1 MKKNHDYYGSF
12 RPYSNFSKFLLKMK
26 ITTLLLFCGTLSLLA
41 NKTYSQSTKISLDIK
56 GASVEMVLDKI
67 EQESEFYFLYNQKL
81 IDVDRKVDIV
91 ADNKP
96 ISDILKNLF
105 GGYDVKYA
113 VYDRQIIL
121 TNTRESGF
129 MDELQQFKVT
139 GKVTDAST
147 GLPLPGVNVVVSGT
161 TIGAITDIN
170 GNYSIDLAN
179 PKGSLEFTFI
189 GYARAIV
196 PVQEREVINVQMNE
210 EATALDEIVVVGYG
224 TVKKS
229 DVTGALTSIPEGTL
243 KARPVQNTVDALQ
256 GKVAGVDITSNI
268 RPGEI
273 SSISIRGTRSI
284 SGSNAPLYVIDGIV
298 LMGNIN
304 DINPSDIAHI
314 EILKDASATAI
325 YGSRGANGVVLITT
339 KTGKKGR
346 LSINYDASLS
356 FDNINSVTDWAL
368 AGEALDRYRL
378 ASINAGQYLSGS
390 TARIY
395 PDPAADIQIFGNS
408 DAATISAIRQGYE
421 WRDPGVFTSVK
432 NRVTTADE
440 RTGGLPDS
448 IPVYNPGNIPTTDW
462 VDYLTRTAVT
472 QNHLFSLSAGN
483 DNSNLY
489 ISFGYLNN
497 KGTQTNQGYNR
508 YTLKLNGDITPQK
521 WITVGSSLSASKTDQ
536 LYGTVNR
543 AGSATG
549 VNDAYGTALNQYV
562 MAQPYDAAG
571 NLIINPGGNTTTP
584 VWNPLI
590 DANLDNTRDER
601 QATNLNVNLFTEL
614 RFTPWLSYRMN
625 FGSGARYY
633 GNGTFQSS
641 QSTLLRTP
649 TATYTPMS
657 SASYSTGQ
665 SFQYMVENLLY
676 FNKKF
681 GAHTI
686 GATLMQSAQYSRNES
701 AAISASKILYNS
713 SLWYNLGANLNGKP
727 DSYSTSFGE
736 SSLESYMGRINYSF
750 MDRYLI
756 TATGRWDGSSVLA
769 TGHKWDF
776 FPSFAAAW
784 KMQEEDFIKRFNW
797 INELKLRVGYGVA
810 GNSAVGSYTTMGP
823 LTQYNYVFNTS
834 PAIGMIPFSMANP
847 NLKWEKT
854 AQLNIGLDFS
864 LIKERIS
871 GTIEYYISNTHDILM
886 SRTIPV
892 VTGYPSILFNIG
904 KMKNSGVEITLS
916 TVNLQISDFRWKT
929 DLSFTS
935 NKEEIVSLV
944 NGKEDMP
951 TASSG
956 TASGGWFIGYPLQVF
971 RGYKVDGLW
980 QNTPEDLAEIALW
993 KANGIT
999 YAPGQYKP
1007 VEQGTP
1013 DHLLNDADKVILG
1026 TPRPKWIGG
1035 ITNTFTYKN
1044 FELSSFIYA
1053 RIGQSYFSSLQPG
1066 GSGGGKYVGYV
1077 RSVDQSEFWSPANT
1091 GARWPQVNALV
1102 ISGETVLNQ
1111 AMYVNNGSFVTVRN
1125 ISLAY
1130 TVPQSLLGRFS
1141 AKSFQVYGQVLNPFI
1156 FGSDVV
1162 KAGINPDDTNGWISS
1177 NSAGDPVG
1185 GSNNNTMMITSW
1197 VFGIRIGF

>member
-12 RPYSNFSKFLLKMK
+12 RSYSNFSKFLLKMK

-41 NKTYSQSTKISLDIK
+41 NKTYSQSTKISLDLKDTSI
-56 GASVEMVLDKI
+56 EQVLDKI

-91 ADNKP
+91 ADSKP
-96 ISDILKNLF
+96 ISDILSNIF

-129 MDELQQFKVT
+129 MDELQQLKVT
-139 GKVTDAST
+139 GKVTDAGT
-147 GLPLPGVNVVVSGT
+147 GFPLPGVNVVVSGT
-161 TIGAITDIN
+161 TTGVITDIN
-170 GNYSIDLAN
+170 GNYSIELAN
-179 PKGSLEFTFI
+179 PNGTLEFTFI
-189 GYARAIV
+189 GYAKATV
-196 PVQEREVINVQMNE
+196 PVQSRAVINVQMTE

-229 DVTGALTSIPEGTL
+229 DVTGAIASVSEGTL
-243 KARPVQNTVDALQ
+243 KARPVQNTNDALQ
-256 GKVAGVDITSNI
+256 GRVAGVDVTSNV

-273 SSISIRGTRSI
+273 ASISIRGTRSI
-284 SGSNAPLYVIDGIV
+284 NGSNAPLYVIDGIV
-298 LMGNIN
+298 LMGNVN
-304 DINPSDIAHI
+304 DINPSDIASI
-314 EILKDASATAI
+314 EILKDASAAAI

-346 LSINYDASLS
+346 LTINYDASLS
-356 FDNINSVTDWAL
+356 FDKINSVTDWAS

-378 ASINAGQYLSGS
+378 AYINAGQYPS
-390 TARIY
+390 TASPLIY
-395 PDPAADIQIFGNS
+395 PDPAADIQLFGNT
-408 DAATISAIRQGYE
+408 DAATISAIRLGYE
-421 WRDPGVFTSVK
+421 WNDPGTYASVK
-432 NRVTTADE
+432 TRAATAE
-440 RTGGLPDS
+440 EIAKGWPANV
-448 IPVYNPGNIPTTDW
+448 PVYNASSIPTTDW
-462 VDYLTRTAVT
+462 VDLLTKTAVT
-472 QNHLFSLSAGN
+472 QNHLLSLSAGN

-489 ISFGYLNN
+489 FSFGYLNN
-497 KGTQTNQGYNR
+497 NGTQGNQGYNR

-521 WITVGSSLSASKTDQ
+521 WVTVGSSISASKTDQ

-543 AGSATG
+543 SGSATG
-549 VNDAYGTALNQYV
+549 VNDAYGTALSQYV

-571 NLIINPGGNTTTP
+571 TLIEFPGNNSTAP

-590 DANLDNTRDER
+590 DVDLANTRDER
-601 QATNLNVNLFTEL
+601 QALNLNANLFGEL

-625 FGSGARYY
+625 FGTGGRYY

-641 QSTLLRTP
+641 TSSLLRKAVP
-649 TATYTPMS
+649 ATS
-657 SASYSTGQ
+657 SASYSSGQ
-665 SFQYMVENLLY
+665 SFQYMIENLLY

-681 GAHTI
+681 GDHNV
-686 GATLMQSAQYSRNES
+686 GVTLMQSAQYYRSETS
-701 AAISASKILYNS
+701 ALSASKILYNS
-713 SLWYNLGANLNGKP
+713 ALWYNLGANLNGKP

-736 SSLESYMGRINYSF
+736 NSLESYMGRINYSL
-750 MDRYLI
+750 MDRYLL
-756 TATGRWDGSSVLA
+756 TLTSRWDGSSVLA

-784 KMQEEDFIKRFNW
+784 KMQEEDFIKRFSW
-797 INELKLRVGYGVA
+797 INELKLRVGYGVT

-823 LTQYNYVFNTS
+823 LTQYNYVFNTA
-834 PAIGMIPFSMANP
+834 PAIGYIPFAMANP

-864 LIKERIS
+864 LIKNRIS
-871 GTIEYYISNTHDILM
+871 GTIEYYMSNTRDILM

-892 VTGYPSILFNIG
+892 VTGYPSIMYNIG
-904 KMKNSGVEITLS
+904 KMRNKGLEITLS
-916 TVNLQISDFRWKT
+916 TVNLQFSGFTWKT
-929 DLSFTS
+929 NLNFTT
-935 NKEEIVSLV
+935 NKETIVSLV

-971 RGYKVDGLW
+971 RGYQIDGLW
-980 QNTPEDLAEIALW
+980 QSTTEDLAEIALW
-993 KANGIT
+993 KANG
-999 YAPGQYKP
+999 YNYYPGQYKP

-1013 DHLLNDADKVILG
+1013 DHKLTNDDLVILG
-1026 TPRPKWIGG
+1026 TPRPKWILGM
-1035 ITNTFTYKN
+1035 TNIFSYKN

-1066 GSGGGKYVGYV
+1066 GSAGGKYVGYV
-1077 RSVDQSEFWSPANT
+1077 RSVDPSDFWSATNT
-1091 GARWPQVNALV
+1091 GGKWPQPTTLAMSN
-1102 ISGETVLNQ
+1102 ETLLNQ
-1111 AMYVNNGSFVTVRN
+1111 SMYVNKGSFVTVRN
-1125 ISLAY
+1125 ISLTY
-1130 TVPQSLLGRFS
+1130 TVPQSLLGKFS
-1141 AKSFQVYGQVLNPFI
+1141 GKNLQVYGQVLNPFI
-1156 FGSDVV
+1156 FGGAVV

-1185 GSNNNTMMITSW
+1185 GTNNNTMMITSW
-1197 VFGIRIGF
+1197 VFGIRVGF